1 MLQEPP
7 TRRDDR
13 GHDALLQRARA
24 GDRAALDA
32 LFEQELPR
40 LRRWASGRLP
50 RWARDILDT
59 SDLIQET
66 VLETFKRLDAFEPR
80 GDTALQAYLRQTQV
94 NRLRNQLRRVASPT
108 ATTRPAIGSIPTS
121 ATR

>member
-1 MLQEPP
+1 VTIVGTTPCCS
-7 TRRDDR
+7 
-13 GHDALLQRARA
+13 ARARVIV
-24 GDRAALDA
+24 
-32 LFEQELPR
+32 QHSM
-40 LRRWASGRLP
+40 RWASGRLP